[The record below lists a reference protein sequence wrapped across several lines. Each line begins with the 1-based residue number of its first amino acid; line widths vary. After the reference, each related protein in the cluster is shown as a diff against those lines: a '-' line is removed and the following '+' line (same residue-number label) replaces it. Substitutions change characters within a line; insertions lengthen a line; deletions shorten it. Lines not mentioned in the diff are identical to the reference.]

1 MEILTI
7 ISIIIGILAGI
18 IAILEKFFH
27 ILPWSRGPRKLFERE
42 FSLWKESSY
51 SHISR
56 HEDFRR
62 FAGFVTKNQLD
73 DVRNT
78 FALLCAIQHGD
89 KLMHDL
95 IQKNQDNNAAV
106 PFIFDFVSGRGIR
119 VGWRAEYALT
129 CMRRDNVKTF
139 IDQLPQETKKSE
151 IVKASIQRIL
161 ENKVE
166 NFLLSQLKGEDR
178 KLKTYANEVLNQIQ
192 SKFAPRPQ
200 SLSNNL

>member
-73 DVRNT
+73 EERNT

-89 KLMHDL
+89 KLMHEL
-95 IQKNQDNNAAV
+95 IHKNQGNKTAV

-119 VGWRAEYALT
+119 VGWRAEYTLS
-129 CMRRDNVKTF
+129 CMNRDNVRTF
-139 IDQLPQETKKSE
+139 IDQLPQETKESE
-151 IVKASIQRIL
+151 IMRASIQRII
-161 ENKVE
+161 EDKVK
-166 NFLLSQLKGEDR
+166 NFLQSQLEGADR
-178 KLKTYANEVLNQIQ
+178 KLRTYANEVLNQIQ

-200 SLSNNL
+200 SS